1 MKPNDTDTQVAY
13 GLAMMPFPNGE
24 QERPELGSEL
34 LAQVSETVS
43 VLKKARTGLAGLEP
57 YIATLQNAKALAD
70 RKVSACVCYS
80 CPDYCV
86 SCSVW
91 GRWIW

>member
-1 MKPNDTDTQVAY
+1 M
-13 GLAMMPFPNGE
+13 LPFPNGE

-57 YIATLQNAKALAD
+57 YIDTLQNAKALAQRGTD
-70 RKVSACVCYS
+70 MVEQEGFQDLVRSFQSLSIVLCISH
-80 CPDYCV
+80 
-86 SCSVW
+86 
-91 GRWIW
+91 